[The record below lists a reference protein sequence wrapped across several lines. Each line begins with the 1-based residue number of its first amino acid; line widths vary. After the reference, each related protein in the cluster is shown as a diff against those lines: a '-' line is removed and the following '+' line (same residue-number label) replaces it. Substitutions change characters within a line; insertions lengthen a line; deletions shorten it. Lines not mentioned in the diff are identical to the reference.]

1 MANEKNL
8 IPQNMRTKEE
18 QRKIA
23 RQGGIASGVVRK
35 EKKLM
40 SQIYAEFLEKEH
52 DVEVGGEKKKLS
64 GHKIV
69 SAMMMRVLNRGDAAS
84 VSIMKEIREGTEGS
98 KIKHDIE
105 GLAATEKRIID
116 YMKPEDIDDLA
127 KQIKE

>member
-1 MANEKNL
+1 MANEENL

-18 QRKIA
+18 QREIA

-52 DVEVGGEKKKLS
+52 DVEISGEKRKLS

-69 SAMMMRVLNRGDAAS
+69 SAMMMKVLNRGDAAS

-98 KIKHDIE
+98 KFKHDIE
-105 GLAATEKRIID
+105 GISATEKRILD
-116 YMKPEDIDDLA
+116 YMQPEDIDDLA